1 MFLLYYIAVVII
13 CLLSSIRH
21 HHNLTV
27 VASVED
33 TLYTRYDR
41 DAYLKKR
48 YGDELTTQED
58 DINNSKTYPTTKQ
71 DIIKLLNTPPLS
83 PSTDDDPEQKCTTY
97 LAPSSIP
104 NSGLGMYTTIPYAS
118 GESFPFPE
126 IGIMLQEMKRHAHHT
141 TTSDTKK
148 KKTKLLSQYPWA
160 AKVLTFGKNEVGYGE
175 SIVPSLGMLANS
187 HLGLVNV
194 RHSELWNTQ
203 PALDGTSSISTQYT
217 NSLTLDDVGRGA
229 ISHHSN
235 VKFESSKKIEA
246 GEELFVSYGDE
257 WFVKRENI
265 IGIVPGASHFIEADQ
280 ILLEFVN
287 QHPNVGDGGDVG
299 TINYELLLRKALQK
313 DKRLHAAFPK
323 SVHDVHKAVEM
334 GTARFSAKESVRS
347 TEWLE
352 ENGACIDNIIS
363 GITAIPQAGKGS
375 FATRQIN
382 DGGVITTTPLI
393 TLERDQ
399 LYLWEDVKQSDDGSV
414 VKELVG
420 HQLLLNYCYGH
431 KDSSLLFFPYSPSIN
446 FINHGM
452 NKEDINAKIRWSTYP
467 YHKKEWLDLSLQDM
481 KDQLHT
487 GLMFDIVATRDIQRG
502 EEILL
507 DYGSDWVESWKEHAN
522 EWRIQ
527 MDEEE
532 DEESIHQFNMTDRL
546 DKPTT
551 VDLNIIHKHPIV
563 RTEAEQQDDPYPP
576 YIMTRCRFEPP
587 SKEKAKYAIGTKMSR
602 EFHDKLLGITRAYSG
617 KVIKYDA
624 QTKMYSILYD
634 EDGDEEEVSE
644 EVLDTLATDTTTSQ
658 EDSEEGGDCGVGKP
672 IRWTLKYDDMHIFPC
687 KIQTRTS
694 INDMDWYTALV
705 EVATTSET
713 TTDDDDKKKKTTT
726 TTTRYHRVEYMPRYA
741 ILFVDKPYT
750 KDQYAQNTF
759 RHEIGLPDGIMPE
772 YWLDLKDNL

>member
-1 MFLLYYIAVVII
+1 
-13 CLLSSIRH
+13 
-21 HHNLTV
+21 
-27 VASVED
+27 VASD
-33 TLYTRYDR
+33 NNILYTRYDR
-41 DAYLKKR
+41 DAYLEKR
-48 YGDELTTQED
+48 FGVEHTISED

-83 PSTDDDPEQKCTTY
+83 PSVDDDPEQKCTTY

-126 IGIMLQEMKRHAHHT
+126 VGIMLQEMKRHSHP
-141 TTSDTKK
+141 TSDTKK
-148 KKTKLLSQYPWA
+148 KKTKLLAQYPWS
-160 AKVLTFGKNEVGYGE
+160 AKVLTFGAIEVGYGE

-187 HLGLVNV
+187 HLGLVNM

-265 IGIVPGASHFIEADQ
+265 IGIVPGSSHFIEADQ
-280 ILLEFVN
+280 ILHEFVN
-287 QHPNVGDGGDVG
+287 QNPNVGDAGDVG
-299 TINYELLLRKALQK
+299 TKNYELLLQEALQK

-347 TEWLE
+347 MEWLE

-363 GITAIPQAGKGS
+363 GITTIPQAGKGS
-375 FATRQIN
+375 FATTTRQIN
-382 DGGVITTTPLI
+382 DGGVITTTSLI

-414 VKELVG
+414 MKELVG

-452 NKEDINAKIRWSTYP
+452 NKEDVNAKIRWSTYP

-527 MDEEE
+527 MDNNE

-546 DKPTT
+546 NRPTT
-551 VDLNIIHKHPIV
+551 IDLNIIDKHTIV
-563 RTEAEQQDDPYPP
+563 RTEAEQEDNPYPS

-587 SKEKAKYAIGTKMSR
+587 PKEKPKYTIGTKMSR
-602 EFHDKLLGITRAYSG
+602 EFRDELLGITRAYSG
-617 KVIKYDA
+617 KVIKYNS
-624 QTKMYSILYD
+624 QNKMYSILYD

-644 EVLDTLATDTTTSQ
+644 EVLDSLVIDTTTSQ
-658 EDSEEGGDCGVGKP
+658 EDSEEEGDCSADDCKP

-687 KIQTRTS
+687 TIQTRTS
-694 INDMDWYTALV
+694 INNMDWYTALV
-705 EVATTSET
+705 EVATTLET
-713 TTDDDDKKKKTTT
+713 TTEDDNKKKKTTT
-726 TTTRYHRVEYMPRYA
+726 TMTRYHHVEYMPRYA
-741 ILFVDKPYT
+741 ILFVDRPYT
-750 KDQYAQNTF
+750 KDQYAKNTF
-759 RHEIGLPDGIMPE
+759 RHEIGLPDGILPE
-772 YWLDLKDNL
+772 HWLDLKDEGREND